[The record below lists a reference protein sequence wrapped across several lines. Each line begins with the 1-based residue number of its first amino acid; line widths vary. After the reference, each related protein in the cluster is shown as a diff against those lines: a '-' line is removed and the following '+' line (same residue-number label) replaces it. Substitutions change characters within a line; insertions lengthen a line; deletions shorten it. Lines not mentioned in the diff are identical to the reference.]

1 MTRSLALALLIL
13 SLGLSPSLAASVGP
27 VDFPPGCG
35 VLTEVR
41 KGETC
46 ASIA

>member
-1 MTRSLALALLIL
+1 MTRSLAVALLL
-13 SLGLSPSLAASVGP
+13 LGLSLSLSSALSVGP
-27 VDFPPGCG
+27 GDFPPGCG

-41 KGETC
+41 EGETC

>member
-1 MTRSLALALLIL
+1 MTRNLALALLL
-13 SLGLSPSLAASVGP
+13 LGLSLSLSSAASVGP
-27 VDFPPGCG
+27 DAFPPGCG

-41 KGETC
+41 EGETC